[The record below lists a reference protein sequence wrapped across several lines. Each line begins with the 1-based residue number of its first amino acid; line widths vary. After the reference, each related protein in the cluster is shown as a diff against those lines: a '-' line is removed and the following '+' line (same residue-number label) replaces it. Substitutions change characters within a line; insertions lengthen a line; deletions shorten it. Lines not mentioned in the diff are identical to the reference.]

1 MTGRVPGVGSAVHP
15 QLTPE
20 ARMRRAPLLA
30 ALLLAALSACA
41 QGPVPVAKAPPAA
54 PVAPAVA
61 VSNARDRADT
71 PAPVASVEGITEYRL
86 PNGLRVVLFP
96 DPTKPTVTV
105 NVTYFVGSKHEGY
118 GEAGMAHLLEHLLF
132 KGTPKTPN
140 VPQALTQRG
149 ARPNGTTWLE
159 RTNYYETLPAS
170 DANLAW
176 ALAFEADRMVDSFIA
191 QKDLDSEMT
200 VVRNELERGE
210 NDPHSVL
217 LRRVMSAA
225 YQFHNYGK
233 PTIGTRADV
242 ENVPIDRLQAFYRK
256 YYRPDNAMLVVAGRF
271 EQARALQLIQ
281 DTFGQLQPPAQPVP
295 RTYTEEPTQDGER
308 AVTLR
313 RVGET
318 AALRAVYH
326 VPEGAHPDFAAI
338 DVLTEALGDTP
349 SGRLYKALVEP
360 KKAVRAA
367 AYNLQLQDPGLLI
380 FGAQLREGQ
389 PVEAAR
395 EALIHT
401 VEGAARTPFSQ
412 EEVARAKTSLLKQF
426 ELILNDSERAAIHL
440 SEWAAIGDW
449 RLFFLHRDRIEA
461 VKPEDV
467 NRVAATWLKASNR
480 TLGEFV
486 PTAKPDRAELPPR
499 VDVAAM
505 LQGYTGRAA
514 VAQGE
519 AFDPSPANI
528 EARVQRSQ
536 LPGGLKLALLSKK
549 TRGERVSVTLNLRWG
564 TEQAVMGKEYAAKT
578 AGAMLLRGTK
588 TKSRQQLQDTL
599 DRLKARVSVEG
610 GPMGATVSLET
621 KREHLPEVL
630 RLMAEVLREP
640 AFDADEFALLRQER
654 LASMEKSRTEPD
666 TLGGYAYRRA
676 LSGHYPKGHP
686 YYAPTVEEDIAGVKG
701 VTLEQARAF
710 HRNFYGASQGELAAV
725 GDFDPKQL
733 SALASELFGGWKSPA
748 PYVRVPY
755 TFNEVAARVLA
766 LETPDK
772 ANAFFL
778 AGHNLQLKD
787 DHPDW
792 PALMV
797 GNFMLGGG
805 FLNSRLPTR
814 IRQKDGLSYSVGSGL
829 SAGSIDAVGSFYA
842 YAIYAP
848 QNAEKLEAALR
859 DELGRVLEQGFTAEE
874 LEKARAGLLEY
885 RQTGRAQDGGL
896 ARTLASYL
904 FLGRTLD
911 FDAAL
916 EQRMAKLSAEE
927 VRQALARHV
936 DAKKLTVVKAG
947 DFTGAK
953 KKEKAPVPAA
963 PAP

>member
-1 MTGRVPGVGSAVHP
+1 
-15 QLTPE
+15 
-20 ARMRRAPLLA
+20 MRRAPLIA
-30 ALLLAALSACA
+30 ALLLAALSAFA
-41 QGPVPVAKAPPAA
+41 QGPAPAAQAPAAAKAPSQAKA
-54 PVAPAVA
+54 KAG
-61 VSNARDRADT
+61 T
-71 PAPVASVEGITEYRL
+71 PAPVASVEGIHEYRL

-140 VPQALTQRG
+140 VPEALTQRG
-149 ARPNGTTWLE
+149 ARPNGTTWLD

-176 ALAFEADRMVDSFIA
+176 ALAFEADRMVNSFIA
-191 QKDLDSEMT
+191 RKDLDSEMT

-233 PTIGTRADV
+233 PTIGTRADL
-242 ENVPIDRLQAFYRK
+242 ENVPIERLQAFYRK

-271 EQARALQLIQ
+271 EEARALQLVQ
-281 DTFGQLQPPAQPVP
+281 DTFGRLRPPAQPLP
-295 RTYTEEPTQDGER
+295 RMYTEEPTQDGER
-308 AVTLR
+308 EVTLR

-318 AALRAVYH
+318 AALRAAYH

-338 DVLTEALGDTP
+338 DVLTDILGDTP

-360 KKAVRAA
+360 KKAVRAG
-367 AYNLQLQDPGLLI
+367 AYNLQLQDPGLLVVS
-380 FGAQLREGQ
+380 AQLREGQ
-389 PVEAAR
+389 SLEAAR
-395 EALIHT
+395 ELMLKT
-401 VEGAARTPFSQ
+401 VEEAARTPFTQ
-412 EEVARAKTSLLKQF
+412 EEVDRAKTSLLKQA
-426 ELILNDSERAAIHL
+426 ELILNDSERAAINF
-440 SEWAAIGDW
+440 SEWAAVGDW

-467 NRVAATWLKASNR
+467 TRVAATWLKPANR
-480 TLGEFV
+480 TLGEFI

-536 LPGGLKLALLSKK
+536 LPGGLKLALLPKK
-549 TRGERVSVTLNLRWG
+549 TRGEMVSVTLNLRWG
-564 TEQAVMGKEYAAKT
+564 TEQTVMGKEYAAKT
-578 AGAMLLRGTK
+578 VGSMLLRGTK
-588 TKSRQQLQDTL
+588 TKSRQQLHDLL
-599 DRLKARVSVEG
+599 DKLKARVSVEG
-610 GPMGATVSLET
+610 GPAGASVFVET
-621 KREHLPEVL
+621 KREHLPEVM
-630 RLMAEVLREP
+630 RLVAEVLREP
-640 AFDADEFALLRQER
+640 AFDASEFALLQQER
-654 LASMEKSRTEPD
+654 LASMEKSRSEPD
-666 TLGGYAYRRA
+666 TQGGYAYRRA
-676 LSGHYPKGHP
+676 LNGHYPKGHP

-701 VTLEQARAF
+701 VTLEQVRAF
-710 HRNFYGASQGELAAV
+710 HRDFYGASQGELAAV
-725 GDFDPKQL
+725 GDFDSKQL
-733 SALASELFGGWKSPA
+733 SDLTRELFGGWKSPA

-755 TFNEVAARVLA
+755 TFNDKAPESLS

-778 AGHNLQLKD
+778 AGQNLQLRD
-787 DHPDW
+787 DNPDW
-792 PALMV
+792 PALMM

-805 FLNSRLPTR
+805 FLNSRLPMR

-829 SAGSIDAVGSFYA
+829 SAGALEPVGSFYA
-842 YAIYAP
+842 YAIHAP

-859 DELGRVLEQGFTAEE
+859 DELGRVVEKGFTAEE
-874 LEKARAGLLEY
+874 LRKARAGLLEY

-904 FLGRTLD
+904 FLGRTLEY
-911 FDAAL
+911 DAAL
-916 EQRMAKLSAEE
+916 EQRIAKLTAED

-936 DAKKLTVVKAG
+936 DVRKLTVVKAG
-947 DFTGAK
+947 DFAGAK
-953 KKEKAPVPAA
+953 NKEKAPVPAA